1 MLVTIALILGILIG
15 AVAAGVI
22 ATATMNGRAPGAGGR
37 GRSFVVRKLLRR
49 SHPEDN
55 AASRDFN
62 ENAGG
67 SRHIRTNPSWRDRLE

>member
-1 MLVTIALILGILIG
+1 MLITIALIIGILIG

-22 ATATMNGRAPGAGGR
+22 ATAAMNGRAPGGGR
-37 GRSFVVRKLLRR
+37 GRSFAVRKLLRR